1 METQIL
7 GLPNIYRQGVKHT
20 MKHFRYIVFAASI
33 ILLISNAHAELVI
46 EPVNPTVCAG
56 QSILLK
62 VLGAETDISWEMIL
76 SEEGKAVGQIQGKG
90 TTVTYIAPDEP
101 GSYRVMVMDSSDN
114 APAQATITVTPFSS
128 ECQLPPPPD
137 CTHGDHWN
145 AAMVIHSTE
154 GKTSVGSNQ
163 IETIQAMT
171 DQVRQTLKARFYCD
185 NEIYTQPQDFT
196 WEKVGEAFE
205 WAKQQSF
212 SAKSKNLPEQPLI
225 VVFIGYAWPG
235 QLLLK
240 AEAGY
245 QPKDFLKEYQEETGN
260 DLVIILETPYSGT
273 FIKALKGDKRLII
286 TSTGE
291 QLAYYGDLGH
301 ISFTQFFFDELRK
314 GTNYGKALQQTRML
328 FSQLP
333 APFNQQLPQLEDST
347 QGTLAQ
353 TWCLNQCS
361 GELPGPTLVVRTIG
375 DVAGPN
381 KQIDFQVD
389 AIQAQSVEAW
399 VVTPQIANQMDSDG
413 YSRQPPIQIKL
424 REEPEASGHW
434 LSSFDGFEV
443 GGDYL
448 ITFNAVDNNH
458 EPLIDCYINDNPQ
471 PTCSIRFAVDG
482 PTMVYPTLES
492 NHLNI
497 PAVAVPEGLDG
508 EKLYQTQLVKR
519 PDSETRFELG
529 VLEQVVYNPLIQTL
543 NYNPVTY
550 SVSLLPHLNARLEL
564 VLPLTEPLQFE
575 LVSMPLLP

>member
-1 METQIL
+1 
-7 GLPNIYRQGVKHT
+7 
-20 MKHFRYIVFAASI
+20 MKHFRYIVFAT
-33 ILLISNAHAELVI
+33 LISLIFEVKAELII
-46 EPVNPTVCAG
+46 EPTNPTVCAG
-56 QSILLK
+56 QSISLK

-76 SEEGKAVGQIQGKG
+76 SEEGKAVGLITGDG
-90 TTVTYIAPDEP
+90 PTVTYVAPNEP

-114 APAQATITVTPFSS
+114 APAQATITVTPISP

-137 CTHGDHWN
+137 CEHGDHWN
-145 AAMVIHSTE
+145 AAIVIHSNEGDTGIGY
-154 GKTSVGSNQ
+154 GKT
-163 IETIQAMT
+163 ETIEFMT

-185 NEIYTQPQDFT
+185 NEIYPNPSQSQDFT

-212 SAKSKNLPEQPLI
+212 SAKSKKFTEQPLI
-225 VVFIGYAWPG
+225 VVFIGYALPG

-245 QPKDFLKEYQEETGN
+245 QPKDFLKDYQETTGN
-260 DLVIILETPYSGT
+260 EVVIILEASYSGS
-273 FIKALKGDKRLII
+273 FIEALKGDKRLII

-314 GTNYGKALQQTRML
+314 GTNYGKALQQTRMV

-375 DVAGPN
+375 EVVNPN
-381 KQIDFQVD
+381 KQIDFQVE
-389 AIQAQSVEAW
+389 AIQAQSVDAW

-434 LSSFDGFEV
+434 LGSYNGFDI

-448 ITFNAVDNNH
+448 IIFNAVDNNH

-471 PTCSIRFAVDG
+471 ANCSIRFAVDG
-482 PTMVYPTLES
+482 PAMVHPTLEG
-492 NHLNI
+492 NRLNI
-497 PAVAVPEGLDG
+497 PAVAVPDGLGG
-508 EKLYQTQLVKR
+508 EILYQTQLVKR

-529 VLEQVVYNPLIQTL
+529 ALEQVVYNPLIQTI

-550 SVSLLPHLNARLEL
+550 SVSLLPHLNAWLEL